1 MTYIRLC
8 FFVWILFYSA
18 PSWSAS
24 SITNISEVDDGEI
37 NQIVI
42 HTNGS
47 FKFKTFFLDDP
58 YRLVIDLYGVTIRT
72 DIPRKSKTPMV
83 STIRFSENPNS
94 QLRIVLDL
102 NMQVEADIQL
112 KKSLASKKHRL
123 IINLKHEPYIVVID
137 PGHGGKDPGAI
148 GYGGLREK
156 DVVLEISKRLAK
168 LINSQ
173 SGMTSILTRDNDHY
187 PSLDERVKIA
197 REAEA

>member
-83 STIRFSENPNS
+83 STIRFSENPDAIRPNVPIEQGIITIPS
-94 QLRIVLDL
+94 VLKL
-102 NMQVEADIQL
+102 P
-112 KKSLASKKHRL
+112 LAMS
-123 IINLKHEPYIVVID
+123 
-137 PGHGGKDPGAI
+137 
-148 GYGGLREK
+148 
-156 DVVLEISKRLAK
+156 
-168 LINSQ
+168 
-173 SGMTSILTRDNDHY
+173 
-187 PSLDERVKIA
+187 
-197 REAEA
+197 AELSFHL